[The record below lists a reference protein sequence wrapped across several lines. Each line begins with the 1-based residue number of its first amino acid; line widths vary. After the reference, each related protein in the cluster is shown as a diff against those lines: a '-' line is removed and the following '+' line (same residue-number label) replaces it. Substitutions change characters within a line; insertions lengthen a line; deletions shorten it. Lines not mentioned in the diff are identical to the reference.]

1 MIHQKKNI
9 GRRLNVT
16 TFLHSNEPLDYLSYL
31 VEQEIQNQKQQSQK
45 KTQEKVRGEQTTS
58 MGRYL

>member
-1 MIHQKKNI
+1 MSLPFFTAMSHWIISAILLNRKYKTKN
-9 GRRLNVT
+9 N
-16 TFLHSNEPLDYLSYL
+16 ND
-31 VEQEIQNQKQQSQK
+31 KK